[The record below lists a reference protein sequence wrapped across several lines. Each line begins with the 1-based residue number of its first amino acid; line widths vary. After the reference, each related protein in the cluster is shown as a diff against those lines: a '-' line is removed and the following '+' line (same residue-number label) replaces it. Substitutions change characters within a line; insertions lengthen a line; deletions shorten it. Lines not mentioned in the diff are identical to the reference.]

1 MASPAAMAP
10 PRIRN
15 GQIRVEIVAS
25 LGSFSSFS
33 AMISSSMWVRSARRR
48 VSGLSSAGAAA
59 AAASASV
66 ASGSTW
72 DLGRWRRGDPR
83 LPFRQDGRRLVGG
96 GDGHPAEPLEQD
108 LGGLLVDVQ
117 VLDRRRPVGLG
128 PPPPLDPLVA
138 GPLEERQRLP
148 AGLVLDLLAPALLL
162 LELLVGLLLGPGVLV
177 LLRLGIALEDGL
189 DLLALPLVLGPE
201 RFVVDLVR
209 LVELLRRRLV
219 FLLLAVLAAA
229 EPQLDLGFAL
239 GPVGDQGFQVGKRVG
254 LDLDQWRLG
263 HDAGI
268 LVASGFVGWVQPTE
282 CRA

>member
-1 MASPAAMAP
+1 MVQLRPAWRASSGGQAP

-15 GQIRVEIVAS
+15 GQIKVEIVAS
-25 LGSFSSFS
+25 LGSFSSLS
-33 AMISSSMWVRSARRR
+33 AMISSSMRVRPVRRR
-48 VSGLSSAGAAA
+48 VSGLSSAGSAGAAGT
-59 AAASASV
+59 SPSV
-66 ASGSTW
+66 ASGSTGASTSGGGAAAI
-72 DLGRWRRGDPR
+72 LASHSARMAG
-83 LPFRQDGRRLVGG
+83 RLVGG
-96 GDGHPAEPLEQD
+96 GDGHPAEPLQQD

-117 VLDRRRPVGLG
+117 VMDRRRPVGLG
-128 PPPPLDPLVA
+128 PAPPLDALVA
-138 GPLEERQRLP
+138 RPLEERQRLP

-177 LLRLGIALEDGL
+177 LPGLGIALEDGL
-189 DLLALPLVLGPE
+189 DLLPLPLVLGLE

-239 GPVGDQGFQVGKRVG
+239 GPVGDQGFQVVKRAG

-263 HDAGI
+263 HGAGI
-268 LVASGFVGWVQPTE
+268 LVTGDG
-282 CRA
+282 